1 MGEGGKG
8 REGKWKK
15 QRGWGSRRRRPVFQK
30 SRRREEKKEEGFVPI
45 VKDDLLF
52 ALQRF
57 GQSMKDDSAFRSKI
71 ACH

>member
-1 MGEGGKG
+1 VTAE
-8 REGKWKK
+8 REGKK
-15 QRGWGSRRRRPVFQK
+15 QTVWGSSRRRRPIFQR
-30 SRRREEKKEEGFVPI
+30 RRREDKKEEGFVPI

-57 GQSMKDDSAFRSKI
+57 GQSMKDDSAFLSKI

>member
-1 MGEGGKG
+1 MEETEGVGEPAPAASFSKEQG
-8 REGKWKK
+8 
-15 QRGWGSRRRRPVFQK
+15 
-30 SRRREEKKEEGFVPI
+30 EEKEEGFVPI

-57 GQSMKDDSAFRSKI
+57 GQSMKDDSAFLSKI

>member
-1 MGEGGKG
+1 MEETEGVGEPAPAASFSKEQGEE
-8 REGKWKK
+8 EG
-15 QRGWGSRRRRPVFQK
+15 
-30 SRRREEKKEEGFVPI
+30 EEKEEGFVPI

-57 GQSMKDDSAFRSKI
+57 GQSMKDDSAFLSKI